1 MMTPNAPAM
10 SPTTSGSPPPAED
23 SPLRVGMVFDMDGCH
38 APTGVARHA
47 IGQLDRL
54 SQRPGIELTVMSG
67 RMKHP
72 DGLAFWESLERP
84 RRRELPLRTRDLLRW
99 WRVKPWPPI
108 ELWSGPLD
116 WVYCPAE
123 FFVPAR
129 EARRAVTSHD
139 ILQLLRYDSPRQ
151 RERIGWVFEH
161 ADLVLSV
168 SRFNTERLLE
178 AFPSCR
184 GRVAYVPNAADDLF
198 FEPSPP
204 HERGRVRDEMGLPPG
219 MPYLLSVG
227 NFQPRKNLPRLI
239 RAAARLPEVAQGE
252 LALVI
257 IGTGSEDEAV
267 PLREAAAA
275 AGRKA
280 IIRLPGYRQGRALRA
295 VYAEADALIF
305 PSLCESFGIPAVE
318 AMAQGIPVALADST
332 ALPEI
337 GGEAGW
343 YFDPESEDAI
353 ANAIR
358 RLLDDPGERR
368 RRAMLGRI
376 IAGHYRW
383 TKANDLLVE
392 ALIQRRRSAS

>member
-1 MMTPNAPAM
+1 MMTPGVPVKSPGPLASAAM
-10 SPTTSGSPPPAED
+10 AGGRT
-23 SPLRVGMVFDMDGCH
+23 LRVGLVFDMDGCH
-38 APTGVARHA
+38 APTGVGRHA
-47 IGQLDRL
+47 MAQLDCL
-54 SQRPGIELTVMSG
+54 SRRPGVELTVMTG

-108 ELWSGPLD
+108 EWWSGPLD
-116 WVYCPAE
+116 WLYCPAE
-123 FFVPAR
+123 FFVPTRKAQL
-129 EARRAVTSHD
+129 AVTSHD
-139 ILQLLRYDSPRQ
+139 VLQIRRYDTPRR
-151 RERIGWVFEH
+151 REQMGWIFER

-184 GRVAYVPNAADDLF
+184 GRVVYVPNAADDLF
-198 FEPSPP
+198 FDPAPP
-204 HERGRVRDEMGLPPG
+204 HERLRVRDELGLPPG
-219 MPYLLSVG
+219 IPYLLSVG
-227 NFQPRKNLPRLI
+227 NFQQRKNLPRLI
-239 RAAARLPEVAQGE
+239 RAAARLPQVAQGD

-257 IGTGSEDEAV
+257 IGNGSEDEAL

-275 AGRKA
+275 AGRRA

-295 VYAEADALIF
+295 AYAEATALIF

-318 AMAQGIPVALADST
+318 AMAQGTPVALADST

-343 YFDPESEDAI
+343 YFDPESDEAI
-353 ANAIR
+353 ANAIT
-358 RLLDDPGERR
+358 RLLDDSVERD
-368 RRAMLGRI
+368 RRAMLGRA
-376 IAGHYRW
+376 IASHYRW
-383 TKANDLLVE
+383 QIANDRLVE
-392 ALIQRRRSAS
+392 ALLSRQRNGS